1 MALFGFI
8 VALIIAGGILVWS
21 LALNWM
27 VLLMTG
33 RPSGGFI
40 VVHLICIAALWLIVK
55 NAPFEIVL
63 H

>member
-8 VALIIAGGILVWS
+8 VALIIAGGLLFWS

-27 VLLMTG
+27 CSAMTG
-33 RPSGGFI
+33 RPSFVLI
-40 VVHLICIAALWLIVK
+40 AMHAVCCAAIWLICK